1 METGNQHFLNE
12 HCRLQ
17 RMDGFYLY
25 GIPREIT
32 ELYVLFETSQKTSMI
47 GFGDIREL
55 SFDPRYSRKGDLKI

>member
-1 METGNQHFLNE
+1 METGNRRFLNE

-32 ELYVLFETSQKTSMI
+32 DTYVLFETPQKTSII
-47 GFGDIREL
+47 GFNDIREL
-55 SFDPRYSRKGDLKI
+55 NLDPRYQK